1 MYPFKNA
8 YAIFLIHFCRME
20 QVLTNRKY
28 EVFGNSWPLLRKI
41 PVLRFLLPFCAG
53 ILWADA
59 VDWQVRGDWM
69 IPVLILQFIFCLS
82 LLAFIKAGFRRRHVF
97 GLLLQVVLL
106 VQGFSWCILNKHA
119 GRPLHFTRYENVKY
133 YSGKLSTT
141 LRERPKSFRGQIE
154 INAVYTE
161 GSWKPAEGKLLTYF
175 KKDSSL
181 HLEYGSEILFKA
193 KPDLFS
199 LQDTSVFVKL
209 FIRRQIYA
217 RAYVNQVLKLPSS
230 TQMLSFSEMAVACR
244 ITICK
249 KLQEQ
254 MGNTQEA
261 AIAVALL
268 VGEEIS
274 IDDEINAAYAATGT
288 LHVLSVSGMH
298 VGLIFFLLSFL
309 LKPLMNHQYGKH
321 VYYPLVMLLIWL
333 YAFIAGAAPSIIR
346 ASTMCMFFLIAKWID
361 RKNQGFGALGASL
374 FFILLVNPHNLYEPG
389 LQLSFFAVWGIIWLQ
404 RPLIRLWVPK
414 KWWLYKTW
422 EMTCVSLAAQIMT
435 LPVSLLYFGQFPN
448 YFLLANLVVI
458 PITTICIYGF
468 ILQLIVSPLTCIA
481 EWVTIINTYLLKCS
495 NAIVME
501 MQHWPGAVS
510 HWKIYMADAIMLYLF
525 IACLENWLRTKRF
538 DMLLRLLILLNG
550 FTLIRI
556 IQQV

>member
-1 MYPFKNA
+1 
-8 YAIFLIHFCRME
+8 ME
-20 QVLTNRKY
+20 EVLTKKKY

-41 PVLRFLLPFCAG
+41 PVLRFLLPFCSG
-53 ILWADA
+53 ILWADS
-59 VDWQVRGDWM
+59 VDFPVRGDWM
-69 IPVLILQFIFCLS
+69 IPVLVLEFLFAVA
-82 LLAFIKAGFRRRHVF
+82 LLAFIKAGFRRRHIF
-97 GLLLQVVLL
+97 GFILQVMLLLQ
-106 VQGFSWCILNKHA
+106 GFCWCSLNKES
-119 GRPLHFTRYENVKY
+119 GRPLHYTQFKEVSY
-133 YSGKLSTT
+133 YQGRLTTT
-141 LRERPKSFRGQIE
+141 LRERTKSFRGQIE
-154 INAVYTE
+154 IKSVHVN
-161 GSWKPAEGKLLTYF
+161 GKWQPAEGTLLAYF
-175 KKDSSL
+175 KKDSL
-181 HLEYGSEILFKA
+181 LQLGFGENIIFKA
-193 KPDLFS
+193 TPELFS
-199 LQDTSVFVKL
+199 PTDTSFFIKL
-209 FIRRQIYA
+209 FLRRQIYA
-217 RAYVNQVLKLPSS
+217 RAYIRQVHILPA
-230 TQMLSFSEMAVACR
+230 TAAMMSFTEMAVHCR
-244 ITICK
+244 MAICRQ
-249 KLQEQ
+249 LQHQ

-309 LKPLMNHQYGKH
+309 LKPLMKHKHGKH
-321 VYYPLVMLLIWL
+321 IYYPLVMLLIWL
-333 YAFIAGAAPSIIR
+333 YAFIAGAAPSIVR

-414 KWWLYKTW
+414 KWWLFKTW

-468 ILQLIVSPLTCIA
+468 ILQLLVSPLVVLA
-481 EWVTIINTYLLKCS
+481 EWVTMINTFLLKCS
-495 NAIVME
+495 NMIVME

-510 HWKIYMADAIMLYLF
+510 HWKIYTVDALLLYLF
-525 IACLENWLRTKRF
+525 IACMENWLRTKRF
-538 DMLLRLLILLNG
+538 DMFLRLLILLNG
-550 FTLIRI
+550 FTLVRI